1 MKKFLMQFYAVQLYK
16 GFWAE
21 VTVKAIIVITCY
33 KVVLNVV
40 WIIKHT
46 PKLLEHVFFVFKHVL
61 LHNPAAYFIQPT
73 DFVFISLL
81 LKITW

>member
-1 MKKFLMQFYAVQLYK
+1 MKKFLMQFYAVQLHK
-16 GFWAE
+16 GLWAE

-40 WIIKHT
+40 WIIQHT
-46 PKLLEHVFFVFKHVL
+46 PKLFEHVFFVFKHVL
-61 LHNPAAYFIQPT
+61 LHNSAADFIQPT
-73 DFVFISLL
+73 DFVFLILL